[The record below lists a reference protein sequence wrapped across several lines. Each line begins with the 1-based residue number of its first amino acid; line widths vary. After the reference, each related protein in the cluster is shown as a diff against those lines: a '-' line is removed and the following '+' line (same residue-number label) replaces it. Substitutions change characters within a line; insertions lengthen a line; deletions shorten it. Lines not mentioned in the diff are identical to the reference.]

1 MALPSVTINRL
12 SGGIGRQEAGVD
24 YYSGYLHY
32 FPTSYTLPSGF
43 LTNPIRVCN
52 SITDLE
58 AMGVDGLS
66 GDETK
71 AGAIQTV
78 ATIGTN
84 GDVVNVKFTNP
95 IDGTVTTLG
104 TYTKVV
110 GDTTVL
116 LVATAI
122 VASIN
127 ANTYLT
133 GFTATVGAVGAF
145 TIIPKTGLGASINTI
160 TTLSY
165 TYSTGATLSVTA
177 VQFTGGLGSQ
187 FDVLYYHVK
196 EAFRMQGIINGKP
209 QGQIWV
215 GCYNIVASPST
226 YANFTEV
233 KTMQSFATGQ
243 IKQIGVYTNSSA
255 FATSHVTAL
264 QARATELQAL
274 NTPLSIIYQGDF
286 SAVSDLTLL
295 NNLATLAS
303 KNVSVCVGQDGGNVG
318 RKLYLAL
325 GKSIGMVGTTLGGVA
340 LATVSDSLTWRDKFN
355 AQDVLEYVTLAWANG
370 ALQSASGSGLNGLMT
385 QIDLYR
391 YIFLMPETGL
401 NGSFF
406 NAGHTCSLVSS
417 SYAYISDN
425 RTIDKE
431 ARGLRSAV
439 IGSLGSPLTY
449 NSDGTLSAD
458 TIDYF
463 SGLCDSF
470 LNTMIAN
477 KEISASKT
485 IINPAQ
491 NVQATG
497 TLTIAVQNVQ
507 TGVARNI
514 VINIGYVAAIS

>member
-12 SGGIGRQEAGVD
+12 SGGIGRQAAGVD

-32 FPTSYTLPSGF
+32 FPSGYTLPTGF

-58 AMGVDGLS
+58 SLGVDGLS

-71 AGAIQTV
+71 ATAVQT
-78 ATIGTN
+78 ATAGTA
-84 GDVVNVKFTNP
+84 GDTVTIKFTNP
-95 IDGTVTTLG
+95 INATVITLG
-104 TYTKVV
+104 VSVV
-110 GDTTVL
+110 PTSPTPASTATV
-116 LVATAI
+116 I

-133 GFTATVGAVGAF
+133 GFSATLGALGVF
-145 TIIPKTGLGASINTI
+145 TIIPKVGLGASINTI
-160 TTLSY
+160 TTI
-165 TYSTGATLSVTA
+165 STTVTGTVTCPA

-196 EAFRMQGIINGKP
+196 EAFRMQGILNGKP

-215 GCYNIVASPST
+215 GCYNVGATTYSTFAEVA
-226 YANFTEV
+226 
-233 KTMQSFATGQ
+233 TMQSFATGQ
-243 IKQIGVYTNSSA
+243 IRQIGVYATTTA
-255 FATSHVTAL
+255 FVTSHVTAL
-264 QARATELQAL
+264 QVQATSLQGL

-286 SAVSDLTLL
+286 SAVTDLTTLA
-295 NNLATLAS
+295 NLATLTS
-303 KNVSVCVGQDGGNVG
+303 KNVSVCLGQDGGNNG
-318 RKLYLAL
+318 KRLFLAL
-325 GKSIGMVGTTLGGVA
+325 GKTIGMVGTTLGAEA
-340 LATVSDSLTWRDKFN
+340 LAKVSDSLTWRNKFN
-355 AQDVLEYVTLAWANG
+355 AQDVLEYVTLAFANG
-370 ALQSASGSGLNGLMT
+370 ALQSASGSGLNGLLT
-385 QIDLYR
+385 QLDLYR

-406 NAGHTCSLVSS
+406 NADHTCSLISS
-417 SYAYISDN
+417 SYAYIADN

-431 ARGLRSAV
+431 ARGVRAAI
-439 IGSLGSPLTY
+439 IGSLGAPLTF
-449 NSDGTLSAD
+449 NSDGTLSPD
-458 TIDYF
+458 TIDF
-463 SGLCDSF
+463 FAGLCDSF
-470 LNTMIAN
+470 LNQMVAN

-514 VINIGYVAAIS
+514 VVNIGFVAAIS

>member
-32 FPTSYTLPSGF
+32 FPTGYTLPTGF
-43 LTNPIRVCN
+43 QTNAINVCN

-58 AMGVDGLS
+58 ALGVTGNS
-66 GDETK
+66 SDETK
-71 AGAIQTV
+71 ATAIQTV
-78 ATIGTN
+78 TTVGTN
-84 GDVVNVKFTNP
+84 GDVVTIKFTNP
-95 IDGTVTTLG
+95 IDNSVVTLG
-104 TYTKVV
+104 TYTKVS
-110 GDTTVL
+110 GDSTAL

-122 VASIN
+122 VAAIN

-133 GFTATVGAVGAF
+133 GFTATVGATGAF
-145 TIIPKTGLGASINTI
+145 TITAKAGLGSSVNTI
-160 TTLSY
+160 TTLSF
-165 TYSTGATLSVTA
+165 TYSTSATLAITL
-177 VQFTGGLGSQ
+177 VQFSSGVGSQ
-187 FDVLYYHVK
+187 YDVLYYHVK
-196 EAFRMQGIINGKP
+196 EAFRMQGILNGKP

-215 GCYNIVASPST
+215 GCYAISAST
-226 YANFTEV
+226 YSTFAEV
-233 KTMQSFATGQ
+233 ATMQSYATGQ
-243 IKQIGVYTNSSA
+243 IKQLGVYATTSA

-264 QARATELQAL
+264 QAQATTLQGL

-286 SAVSDLTLL
+286 SAVTNLTTL
-295 NNLATLAS
+295 NNLATLTS
-303 KNVSVCVGQDGGNVG
+303 KNVSVCIGQDGGNVG
-318 RKLYLAL
+318 KRLYMAL
-325 GKSIGMVGTTLGGVA
+325 GKSVGMVGTTLGAVA
-340 LATVSDSLTWRDKFN
+340 LAKVSDSLTWRDKFN
-355 AQDVLEYVTLAWANG
+355 AQDTLEYVTLAFANG
-370 ALQSASGSGLNGLMT
+370 ALQSTSGSGLNALLT

-406 NAGHTCSLVSS
+406 NSDHTCSLISS
-417 SYAYISDN
+417 SYAYIADN

-449 NSDGTLSAD
+449 NSNGTLSAD
-458 TIDYF
+458 TVDYF
-463 SGLCDSF
+463 EGLCDSF
-470 LNTMIAN
+470 LNQMIAN

-485 IINPAQ
+485 VINPAQ